1 MTTPAPHRCLVP
13 TRFAPYPCGLRPVTA
28 GVGADKGQAGM
39 EVVYHIGAHC
49 TDDGQL
55 IAALLKNRT
64 ALLERGVVV
73 GYPGRY
79 RTPLR
84 EAIHSLRGAPA
95 SPELQQTLLDTIATE
110 DRIDRLVLSNEHF
123 LGTTPRALGGGV
135 LYPLAEARA
144 ASLANLFPGAGC
156 ELHLAIRNPAAFLPA
171 VVGRVRDMDAD
182 TLLAGIDPMA
192 LAWSDVVARLR
203 AGAPR
208 AKLVVWCDEDT
219 PLIWPEVLRSVA
231 GAGDDLP
238 LAHGEGRLAEVMSR
252 DGMARMEA
260 WLAAHPPVSITH
272 RRRVAAAFLDK
283 YALDEALEEEMDLP
297 GWTAAHVAA
306 LTEAYDADTAR
317 IAAMEDVT
325 FLTI

>member
-1 MTTPAPHRCLVP
+1 
-13 TRFAPYPCGLRPVTA
+13 
-28 GVGADKGQAGM
+28 M

-55 IAALLKNRT
+55 IAALLKNRS

-110 DRIDRLVLSNEHF
+110 DAIGRLVLSNEHF
-123 LGTTPRALGGGV
+123 LGTTPRALGGGR

-144 ASLANLFPGAGC
+144 TALANLFPDAPC
-156 ELHLAIRNPAAFLPA
+156 ELHLAVRNPAAFLPA
-171 VVGRVRDMDAD
+171 VVGRLRDSDARAV
-182 TLLAGIDPMA
+182 LEGLDPMA
-192 LAWSDVVARLR
+192 LRWSEVVVALR

-208 AKLVVWCDEDT
+208 ARLTVWCDEDT
-219 PLIWPEVLRSVA
+219 PLIWPEVLRSVSGVPA
-231 GAGDDLP
+231 DMA
-238 LAHGEGRLAEVMSR
+238 LAHSEGRLVEVISR
-252 DGMARMEA
+252 DGMDRMQA
-260 WLAAHPPVSITH
+260 WLAAHPPVNVTH

-283 YALDEALEEEMDLP
+283 YAVDDALEDEMDLP
-297 GWTAAHVAA
+297 GWTADHVAA

-317 IAAMEDVT
+317 IAAMEGVT
-325 FLTI
+325 FLAI